1 MRLKAAVAALILA
14 VFFGSISSAEED
26 QTAGLREKQ
35 ALITSVNLLN
45 GLHLSG
51 EQMQRLLEINREAE
65 QLRREHLAANEAK
78 ISEAGRRY
86 AELLDNFS
94 EDRPAPQETERYA
107 QALKHELQEAE
118 QAYRARVAGLGAEVE
133 RMLTEGQQRTL
144 ATFKPCLIPP
154 RDLREPAR
162 AGQASAAS
170 RGARVL
176 ETYRKMMQRAEEVE
190 KQART
195 RDAYRNSAGRNRYR
209 PRAYRQNPR
218 LFVRNRMREAFA
230 ERFFPRYF
238 EWVEHTGE
246 MSESVKS
253 AEKECILKVLD
264 RGAAMSDE
272 EFSLSLDQ
280 LSQEVF
286 TTLEAREGELREA
299 MNVLAS
305 RPGVPGRAARF
316 LISPGLIPILQQRA
330 DKFAE
335 GVNRQ

>member
-1 MRLKAAVAALILA
+1 MRLKAAVCVSVIAISFGPASAAGEDRA
-14 VFFGSISSAEED
+14 AE
-26 QTAGLREKQ
+26 LREKQ
-35 ALITSVNLLN
+35 ELITSVNLLN

-51 EQMQRLLEINREAE
+51 EQMQKLLQINLEGER
-65 QLRREHLAANEAK
+65 LRREYLAANEAK
-78 ISEAGRRY
+78 ISEAERRY

-94 EDRPAPQETERYA
+94 EDRPAPEETERYA
-107 QALKHELQEAE
+107 QALKQELQEADE
-118 QAYRARVAGLGAEVE
+118 AYRARVAELGMEIE
-133 RMLTEGQQRTL
+133 RMLTEGQRRTL

-176 ETYRKMMQRAEEVE
+176 ENYRKMMQRAVELE
-190 KQART
+190 KQARS
-195 RDAYRNSAGRNRYR
+195 RDAYRNSAVRNPYR
-209 PRAYRQNPR
+209 PRAGRRDPG
-218 LFVRNRMREAFA
+218 LFAKDRVREAFA

-246 MSESVKS
+246 LSEGEKS
-253 AEKECILKVLD
+253 AEEQRILAVLD

-272 EFSLSLDQ
+272 EFSLNLDQ
-280 LSQEVF
+280 LSEEVF
-286 TTLEAREGELREA
+286 ATLEAREGEMRAA
-299 MNVLAS
+299 MDVLAG

-316 LISPGLIPILQQRA
+316 LINPGLIPILEQRA